1 MRCQGESLHPE
12 VVGCWHCC
20 GCPIPAVPEA
30 VDGPWT
36 AWAGRC
42 EVPSNTNMLW
52 FYDPMTKQLAAT
64 NHLNK
69 RSLVELY
76 GHTAAAEHSGEQCEQ
91 THACLSATCLFPKDS
106 QEMLYHSTC
115 TSILSEDSECA
126 RSLINQMQLA
136 LKHSVFKHLHFNLN
150 VHKIAPLLQMTG
162 SFKVCVHTYTQLQAQ
177 KEYLSKMH
185 GRSGVERPLL
195 IFRKQSLSSVKTWS
209 CWGLHFSSLT

>member
-1 MRCQGESLHPE
+1 
-12 VVGCWHCC
+12 
-20 GCPIPAVPEA
+20 
-30 VDGPWT
+30 
-36 AWAGRC
+36 
-42 EVPSNTNMLW
+42 MLW

-91 THACLSATCLFPKDS
+91 THACLSATCLFPKD
-106 QEMLYHSTC
+106 
-115 TSILSEDSECA
+115 SEDSECA

-185 GRSGVERPLL
+185 VRSVVERPLL
-195 IFRKQSLSSVKTWS
+195 IFRKQSLSSVKT
-209 CWGLHFSSLT
+209 